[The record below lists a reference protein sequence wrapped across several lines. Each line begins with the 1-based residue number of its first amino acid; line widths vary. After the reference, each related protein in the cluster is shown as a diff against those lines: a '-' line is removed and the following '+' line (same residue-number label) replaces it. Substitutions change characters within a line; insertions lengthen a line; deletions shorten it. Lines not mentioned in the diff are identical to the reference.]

1 MDLELSNLMTS
12 MMDQRWQIKYLG
24 MKEMKSYVLSASS
37 RCDILTIKMGG
48 IQIEKNVAK
57 NGAIEDATR

>member
-1 MDLELSNLMTS
+1 
-12 MMDQRWQIKYLG
+12 